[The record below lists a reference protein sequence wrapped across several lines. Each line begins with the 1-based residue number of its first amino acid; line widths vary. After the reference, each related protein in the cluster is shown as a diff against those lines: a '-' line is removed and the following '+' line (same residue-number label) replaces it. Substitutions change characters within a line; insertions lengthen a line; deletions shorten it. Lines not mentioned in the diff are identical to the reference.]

1 MSAKYYVSRT
11 EVKIVDG
18 KLDCVETILTKPSE
32 KKAAHEGARRFRA
45 LGTENVHVCKHVAK
59 RFKKLMREQNKRRK
73 ANPLT
78 VADIARMTEQAK
90 ELDPG
95 GERSVFETHYQLERV
110 PVKSEDTY
118 KRKGVEL

>member
-18 KLDCVETILTKPSE
+18 KLDCVETILTPPSE

-45 LGTENVHVCKHVAK
+45 LGTENVHVNKHEKK
-59 RFKKLMREQNKRRK
+59 RYNKLLREQNKRRK
-73 ANPLT
+73 EKPLT
-78 VADIARMTEQAK
+78 VADIAQMTKQAE

-95 GERSVFETHYQLERV
+95 GE
-110 PVKSEDTY
+110 
-118 KRKGVEL
+118 